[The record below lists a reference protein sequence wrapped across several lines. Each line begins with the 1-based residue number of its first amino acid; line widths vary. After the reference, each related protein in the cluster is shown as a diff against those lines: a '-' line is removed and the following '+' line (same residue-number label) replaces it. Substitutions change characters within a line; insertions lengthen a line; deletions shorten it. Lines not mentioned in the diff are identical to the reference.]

1 MRRSQE
7 ILDHKWFVDK
17 VKPMLKEIGEA
28 LQLLHVFTM
37 TDVHRVPFDMAVLNA
52 IVSSFKLREDQEAE
66 AEARMLRKKELRAL
80 VPKEMRPHQSAR
92 LMRHEQYMGK
102 RVPVSDEQV
111 SWSFEMRTTQRSSR
125 TASWPSSPPIR

>member
-17 VKPMLKEIGEA
+17 IKPMLKEIGEA

-66 AEARMLRKKELRAL
+66 AKDDRRD
-80 VPKEMRPHQSAR
+80 
-92 LMRHEQYMGK
+92 RHELAG
-102 RVPVSDEQV
+102 
-111 SWSFEMRTTQRSSR
+111 
-125 TASWPSSPPIR
+125 AIRLRERL